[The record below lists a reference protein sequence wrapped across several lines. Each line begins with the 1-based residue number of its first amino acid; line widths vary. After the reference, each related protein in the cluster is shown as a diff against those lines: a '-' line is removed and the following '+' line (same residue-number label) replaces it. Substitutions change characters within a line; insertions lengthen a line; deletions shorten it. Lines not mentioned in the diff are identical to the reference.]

1 MGKIKLTKSE
11 LKTQRFELQ
20 RYQRFLPTLQL
31 KKQQLQGQV
40 EQVREKLQDLERQKR
55 DFEDRLESW
64 IALFAED
71 QDLESLLQVRE
82 LAIQEHNV
90 VGLRIRGLDRLE
102 FEENTQDVFQT
113 PPWID
118 EALDALQ
125 EAVRLELQKRLLQLE
140 LEVLHLELRK
150 TNQRVNLFEKIK
162 IPECRENIR
171 TIQIALGDL
180 QTMAVA
186 RAKLAKSKMQERT
199 SGV

>member
-1 MGKIKLTKSE
+1 MKIKLTKSE

-40 EQVREKLQDLERQKR
+40 ERGREQLQDLERQKR
-55 DFEDRLESW
+55 DFEERLESW

-71 QDLESLLQVRE
+71 QELESLLQVRE

-118 EALDALQ
+118 EALEALKT
-125 EAVRLELQKRLLQLE
+125 AVRLELQKRLLRLE
-140 LEVLHLELRK
+140 LDVLHLELRK
-150 TNQRVNLFEKIK
+150 TNQRVNLFEKVK

-186 RAKLAKSKMQERT
+186 RAKLAKAKMQERS
-199 SGV
+199 SGA